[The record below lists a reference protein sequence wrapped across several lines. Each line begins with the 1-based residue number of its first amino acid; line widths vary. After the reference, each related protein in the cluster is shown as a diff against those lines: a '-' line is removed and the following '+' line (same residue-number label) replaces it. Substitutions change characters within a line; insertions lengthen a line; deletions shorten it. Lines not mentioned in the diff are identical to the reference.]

1 MEWEFVNIES
11 LVPQDH
17 LLRKIDRVIDFDFIR
32 GKVEHLYCLDNG
44 RPAIDPVMLFKMI
57 FIGYLFGI
65 RSERRLVQDI
75 EVNVAYKWFLGL
87 KLGGKVPDSSTL
99 SQNRRR
105 RFNSSEVYRE
115 IFDEI
120 VFLAINKGLADGKN
134 LFTDSTHLKANA
146 NRNKF
151 VREQVARSTVDYIAD
166 LDADV
171 EKDRENHGK
180 KPLKERET
188 EVKTKETRVSTTDPE
203 SGFMTREGK
212 SEGFFYL
219 DNRSV
224 DGRHAIITD
233 SYVTPGNVHDSIPYL
248 DRLDDQRERFGFEV
262 EAVGLDAGYNTVGIC
277 RGLEER
283 GIMGVIGYRRP
294 TPTQLGNRKQFKYD
308 SVGDCYICPM
318 GERLEYSTTNRD
330 GYREY
335 KSNPNI
341 CSSCEYLSRCTN
353 SKNKTRVIARHI
365 WQDAKDRVNAN
376 RLTEIGREI
385 YARRKE
391 TVERSFADAKELH
404 GHRYARMRGIRKVQE
419 QCLLAAACQNMKK
432 IALIVWKMLN
442 PTDNNDCFCLKTI
455 LRALFSFR
463 RLTKTQNWTISADL
477 RLQSSISA

>member
-44 RPAIDPVMLFKMI
+44 RPAIDPVMLFEMI

-212 SEGFFYL
+212 PEGFFYL

>member
-212 SEGFFYL
+212 PEGFFYL

-283 GIMGVIGYRRP
+283 GIMGVIG
-294 TPTQLGNRKQFKYD
+294 K
-308 SVGDCYICPM
+308 C
-318 GERLEYSTTNRD
+318 
-330 GYREY
+330 
-335 KSNPNI
+335 
-341 CSSCEYLSRCTN
+341 
-353 SKNKTRVIARHI
+353 
-365 WQDAKDRVNAN
+365 
-376 RLTEIGREI
+376 
-385 YARRKE
+385 
-391 TVERSFADAKELH
+391 
-404 GHRYARMRGIRKVQE
+404 
-419 QCLLAAACQNMKK
+419 
-432 IALIVWKMLN
+432 
-442 PTDNNDCFCLKTI
+442 
-455 LRALFSFR
+455 
-463 RLTKTQNWTISADL
+463 
-477 RLQSSISA
+477 

>member
-1 MEWEFVNIES
+1 
-11 LVPQDH
+11 
-17 LLRKIDRVIDFDFIR
+17 
-32 GKVEHLYCLDNG
+32 
-44 RPAIDPVMLFKMI
+44 
-57 FIGYLFGI
+57 
-65 RSERRLVQDI
+65 
-75 EVNVAYKWFLGL
+75 
-87 KLGGKVPDSSTL
+87 
-99 SQNRRR
+99 
-105 RFNSSEVYRE
+105 
-115 IFDEI
+115 
-120 VFLAINKGLADGKN
+120 
-134 LFTDSTHLKANA
+134 
-146 NRNKF
+146 
-151 VREQVARSTVDYIAD
+151 
-166 LDADV
+166 
-171 EKDRENHGK
+171 
-180 KPLKERET
+180 
-188 EVKTKETRVSTTDPE
+188 
-203 SGFMTREGK
+203 
-212 SEGFFYL
+212 
-219 DNRSV
+219 
-224 DGRHAIITD
+224 
-233 SYVTPGNVHDSIPYL
+233 
-248 DRLDDQRERFGFEV
+248 
-262 EAVGLDAGYNTVGIC
+262 
-277 RGLEER
+277 
-283 GIMGVIGYRRP
+283 MGVIGYRRP

-463 RLTKTQNWTISADL
+463 RLTKTKNWTISADL

>member
-212 SEGFFYL
+212 PEGFFYL

>member
-477 RLQSSISA
+477 RLQSNISA